1 MISLRYF
8 VLILL
13 TLCCRESAVETSLPI
28 NGPMAGLIVFMLVFG
43 FTLLAKA
50 AAIRAIRTS
59 TINGARFAWL
69 TREYFQ
75 ISRQKIERM
84 WCWLAPLTM
93 LLTGWFRWTV
103 DLQNEGWSQSL
114 MLASCFLPTMI
125 FLAAVEAIGAQLDQS
140 HKTKS
145 NRRIGQSWAT
155 RMRLGEVA
163 GLATCLLPVLLIAS
177 VSDVSIWAGRVW
189 GLDQTVVSTVA
200 SIGLGI
206 LFVMIFPS
214 LLTKL
219 SGGRPLEK
227 ALADRVQGLMQRSKV
242 RGIASAW
249 IASNGRW
256 AGAAVIGWVPG
267 FRKLWLGDAL
277 VGHLSQQEVD
287 MVVLHEIAHVK
298 RHHFLWRLF
307 PVVWSMGAGLALW
320 LVADQFGFADLLA
333 TKLVAAVVTSW
344 LLLFGLGNLARRCEI
359 DADWTACNLA
369 VEAMQWQD
377 ELSPAE
383 ALCSALSKLLEG
395 SAAQQRTW
403 LHPSLETRLES
414 LRRWQLNYEAT
425 VLHRRSDSQAKRE
438 ASRESSVEPSP
449 VISVLDN
456 RQPVMAIDGN

>member
-13 TLCCRESAVETSLPI
+13 TLCCRESAAETSLPI
-28 NGPMAGLIVFMLVFG
+28 SGPMAGFMVFMLVFG

-50 AAIRAIRTS
+50 AAIRATRTS

-103 DLQNEGWSQSL
+103 ELQNAGWSQSL
-114 MLASCFLPTMI
+114 MLASCFLPTLI

-145 NRRIGQSWAT
+145 NQRVGQSWAT
-155 RMRLGEVA
+155 RLRLGEVA
-163 GLATCLLPVLLIAS
+163 GLTTCLLPVLLIAS

-189 GLDQTVVSTVA
+189 GLDQTLVSTVA

-206 LFVMIFPS
+206 LFVMIFPDF
-214 LLTKL
+214 LTKL

-227 ALADRVQGLMQRSKV
+227 ALADRVQGLMQRSQV
-242 RGIASAW
+242 RGIGAAW

-287 MVVLHEIAHVK
+287 MVVLHELAHVK

-320 LVADQFGFADLLA
+320 LFADQFGFADLLA

-344 LLLFGLGNLARRCEI
+344 LLLFGLGNLARRCEL

-369 VEAMQWQD
+369 VESVQWQD

-383 ALCSALSKLLEG
+383 ALSSALSKLLEG

-414 LRRWQLNYEAT
+414 LRQWQANYEAT
-425 VLHRRSDSQAKRE
+425 VLSSQTNSQAN
-438 ASRESSVEPSP
+438 RESSVESLSA
-449 VISVLDN
+449 IAVLET
-456 RQPVMAIDGN
+456 RQPVMAVDAN